1 MKRTMAK
8 TTSRTVM
15 IAITARALPS
25 QSVGCF
31 RGGGSTSG
39 APDPRPSAESR
50 SVSAAMRSFT
60 ASLRSVIAA
69 SRSRSASSISPLA
82 LSRCLS
88 AASRSRVSR
97 SISVSRSRVNPL
109 ALAATSACSDRAVSS
124 WRMASSRSGI
134 SCSRSPLAASRSRSA
149 CSRSRRAAASSLLA
163 TASSLDRRVCSASA
177 ASRLA
182 VSAAASWRS
191 SSASTASRLE
201 CFFSSASRSDTVRLR
216 VGRGRSGAR
225 STTMLGATASSA
237 WPGSGEPPFH
247 GNAATQSVPSSAAQ
261 GLCSSSASRLRS
273 PSSVLTV
280 SEGRMKRMPRTPDQ
294 RPVTSSRSSPVTS
307 KRSSSN
313 ATRAPFGL
321 TAKRVPSAAM
331 SRSLRVLPDA
341 LAAGL
346 IGLAIFAWFGHAFL
360 NYDTSYSLVWGSDLA
375 NGRTPDY
382 KVPVAPTPHPLAM
395 LVGVPASLFGH
406 AGEGVMLAIV
416 LFALG
421 FLVVGIYRLGV
432 ELFSW
437 PVGLLAA
444 LIVLTR
450 QPFLN
455 YGIRGYVDLV
465 VIALVIWAA
474 VLEARRPRRG
484 WPVLVLLG
492 LAGLLRPEAWLFL
505 VVYWLWL
512 FPSRSWRERVGLG

>member
-134 SCSRSPLAASRSRSA
+134 SCSRSRLAASRSRSA
-149 CSRSRRAAASSLLA
+149 CSRSRRAAASSFLA
-163 TASSLDRRVCSASA
+163 TASSVDSRVCSASA

-182 VSAAASWRS
+182 VSASASCRS
-191 SSASTASRLE
+191 SSASSASRLE
-201 CFFSSASRSDTVRLR
+201 RCFSSASRSDSVRLR

-247 GNAATQSVPSSAAQ
+247 GNAAIQSVPS
-261 GLCSSSASRLRS
+261 
-273 PSSVLTV
+273 
-280 SEGRMKRMPRTPDQ
+280 
-294 RPVTSSRSSPVTS
+294 
-307 KRSSSN
+307 
-313 ATRAPFGL
+313 
-321 TAKRVPSAAM
+321 SAAM

-346 IGLAIFAWFGHAFL
+346 IGVAIFAWFGHAFL
-360 NYDTSYSLVWGSDLA
+360 NYDTFYSLVWGSDLA

-395 LVGVPASLFGH
+395 LVGIPASLFGN
-406 AGEGVMLAIV
+406 AGEGVM
-416 LFALG
+416 
-421 FLVVGIYRLGV
+421 
-432 ELFSW
+432 
-437 PVGLLAA
+437 
-444 LIVLTR
+444 
-450 QPFLN
+450 
-455 YGIRGYVDLV
+455 
-465 VIALVIWAA
+465 IALVIWAA

-492 LAGLLRPEAWLFL
+492 LAGLLRPEAWLYAGA
-505 VVYWLWL
+505 YWLWL
-512 FPSRSWRERVGLG
+512 FPWLDWDQRLRHLALVLAAPLLWGFSDLLITGDFLWSLHGTHDLAAELGRQTGIVNVVKVAPRRLGEIVRLPELIAAVIGFVIGLRWMRDRVALPAAVGLLNGLAFALFGLA